1 LPKTTKKKRK
11 NVAIAQFIIYNNV
24 ALPGNAEWF
33 GLSRAVKFAYLKRKS
48 KMEFQKID
56 FSKLFDITAAIDNMH
71 KGATTL
77 VTYMP
82 EQVRASAH
90 TVVDAQF
97 GLIRTTNRA
106 VKEFAETV
114 EAVAKETQKE
124 ITKTV
129 EKATKV
135 SA

>member
-1 LPKTTKKKRK
+1 VRSH
-11 NVAIAQFIIYNNV
+11 NIILNRNV

-33 GLSRAVKFAYLKRKS
+33 GLRKAVKIAYFKRKS
-48 KMEFQKID
+48 KMEFNKID
-56 FSKLFDITAAIDNMH
+56 FTKLFDVTVAIDNMH
-71 KGATTL
+71 KGVTNMI
-77 VTYMP
+77 TYMP

-97 GLIRTTNRA
+97 GLIRTTNKA

-114 EAVAKETQKE
+114 EGVAKEAQKE
-124 ITKTV
+124 ITKTI

-135 SA
+135 AA

>member
-1 LPKTTKKKRK
+1 
-11 NVAIAQFIIYNNV
+11 
-24 ALPGNAEWF
+24 
-33 GLSRAVKFAYLKRKS
+33 
-48 KMEFQKID
+48 MEFNKID
-56 FSKLFDITAAIDNMH
+56 FAKLFDITVAIDNMH
-71 KGATTL
+71 KGVTNMI
-77 VTYMP
+77 TYMP
-82 EQVRASAH
+82 EQVRKSAH

-97 GLIRTTNRA
+97 GLIRTTNKA

-135 SA
+135 AA